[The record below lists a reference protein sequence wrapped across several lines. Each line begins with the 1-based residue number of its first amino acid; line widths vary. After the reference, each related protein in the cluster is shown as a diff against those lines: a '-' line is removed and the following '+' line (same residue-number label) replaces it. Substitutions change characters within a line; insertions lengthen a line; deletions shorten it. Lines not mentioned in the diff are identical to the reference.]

1 MKIVYPYPMH
11 ISKGYTYMLSIIQ
24 FLNTLANFISV
35 DLLCLDD
42 KATLSKF
49 LQENLG
55 IKLNKNLNVIQ
66 ISNKRFGIKSNK
78 FFFIK
83 GTINHLKNIKSER
96 IILYTR
102 DLKQMRLCIKKI
114 KNLKRSVEFIFEA
127 HQILSKN
134 YERENNIKQSQRMRK
149 LESFVFSNVDC
160 LLCITETLS
169 QDIKKSFVDCSKNH
183 LILPVGFDKKFLST
197 THKNKKY
204 DVLYAGNFSKWKGLD
219 SLIEAISLIKQTK
232 YKNISVV
239 LIGAD
244 KNSKTYYE
252 DKSKSLGLDNN
263 ITILNRIK
271 HKKIFQYLSVS
282 KIGVVPTS
290 SEGDGL
296 LYTSPLKLYEYLG
309 SGMKVVSSR
318 LPSIESNIPDH
329 IVYYSNPDD
338 PESLASSIVLALEDQ
353 NFNYDKVKN
362 FAKKY
367 TWDKRA
373 ERLLDFIS

>member
-1 MKIVYPYPMH
+1 MH

-24 FLNTLANFISV
+24 FLNTLANYISV

-55 IKLNKNLNVIQ
+55 IKLSKNLNIIQ

-96 IILYTR
+96 IILFTR

-114 KNLKRSVEFIFEA
+114 KNSKRSVEFIFEA

-134 YERENNIKQSQRMRK
+134 YERDNNIKQSSRMKK
-149 LESFVFSNVDC
+149 LESFVFSNIDSLV
-160 LLCITETLS
+160 CITETLS
-169 QDIKKSFVDCSKNH
+169 QDINKSFVDCSKNH
-183 LILPVGFDKKFLST
+183 LILPVGFNKKFLST
-197 THKNKKY
+197 NHKNNKY

-219 SLIEAISLIKQTK
+219 CLIEAISLIKQTK
-232 YKNISVV
+232 YKDISVV

-244 KNSKTYYE
+244 KSSKKYYG

-263 ITILNRIK
+263 IEILNRME
-271 HKKIFQYLSVS
+271 HKKIFQHLSES

-318 LPSIESNIPDH
+318 LPSIESSIPDD
-329 IVYYSNPDD
+329 IVYYSDPDD
-338 PESLASSIVLALEDQ
+338 PASLASSIIEALDDKSFDPE
-353 NFNYDKVKN
+353 KVKN
-362 FAKKY
+362 FARSF
-367 TWDKRA
+367 TWDIRA